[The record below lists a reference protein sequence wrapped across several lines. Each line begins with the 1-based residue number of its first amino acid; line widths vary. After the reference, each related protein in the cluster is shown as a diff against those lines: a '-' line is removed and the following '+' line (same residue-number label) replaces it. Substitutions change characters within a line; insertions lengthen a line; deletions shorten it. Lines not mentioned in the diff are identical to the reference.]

1 MLIDI
6 MTDRVITRVP
16 HEDRYRVCSSR
27 LTAAEMAAA
36 MSAIDE
42 RIDSD
47 TIHTAAWMPGK
58 NWDGTPYEALFTK
71 AARQDHT
78 LSAMFFGLLV
88 WTVFAGREDEW
99 ASDHY
104 EFPGQPL
111 GTRVYFRIYRRRN
124 G

>member
-16 HEDRYRVCSSR
+16 HEDRYRLCSSR
-27 LTAAEMAAA
+27 LTAAEMTAATV
-36 MSAIDE
+36 AIGN
-42 RIDSD
+42 RIDGD
-47 TIHTAAWMPGK
+47 TIHTAAWMPGR
-58 NWDGTPYEALFTK
+58 NWDRTPYEPLFTK
-71 AARQDHT
+71 AARRDHA

-88 WTVFAGREDEW
+88 WTVFAGREEDW